1 MGLILY
7 LLFQY
12 FEGMGLDED
21 EKRERMKHCRHKA
34 RYIRPSTPEHYWS
47 INFPDTQEA
56 EARGK
61 CNFLDI
67 FVGFSRDRVPTGERT
82 PCDHNFANFSD
93 PSALFGAHICLVILR
108 LKCDMVI
115 IFYLRV
121 L

>member
-1 MGLILY
+1 
-7 LLFQY
+7 
-12 FEGMGLDED
+12 MGLDED

-67 FVGFSRDRVPTGERT
+67 FIVFPRDRVPTGEHFVIRSLQIFLISVHCLGPSLIFT
-82 PCDHNFANFSD
+82 GYFKVEMLYGRFYYEDHGF
-93 PSALFGAHICLVILR
+93 LT
-108 LKCDMVI
+108 
-115 IFYLRV
+115 
-121 L
+121 